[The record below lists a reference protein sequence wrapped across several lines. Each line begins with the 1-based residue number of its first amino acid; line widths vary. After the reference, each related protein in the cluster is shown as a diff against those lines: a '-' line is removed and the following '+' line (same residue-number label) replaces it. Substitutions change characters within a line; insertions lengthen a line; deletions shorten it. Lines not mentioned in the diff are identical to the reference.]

1 MSYDIPTP
9 TGDIT
14 LPDGHYNADSRG
26 VCVICA
32 RQLIR
37 DTRPF
42 MWAACVPCRRF
53 DRALATTID
62 AKVILPLGLHSIMN
76 GAAIKLNADKVAQQR
91 QIDKAMKV
99 ARGWQTLWD
108 YKKSLVTQMA
118 KDAGWD
124 GLEQVPWQEWT
135 ATYPY
140 SPQTSLEAYRNIV
153 HANYQW
159 IEQLAPKIF
168 DDEWMYAE
176 AAKQLNPE
184 EAN

>member
-1 MSYDIPTP
+1 MSYDTPSP
-9 TGDIT
+9 TGNIT
-14 LPDGHYNADSRG
+14 LPAGHYSADARG
-26 VCVICA
+26 ICVICCRA
-32 RQLIR
+32 LIK

-99 ARGWQTLWD
+99 ARGWQSLWD
-108 YKKSLVTQMA
+108 YKESLVTQMA

-124 GLEQVPWQEWT
+124 ELEQVPWQEWI
-135 ATYPY
+135 AVYPH
-140 SPQTSLEAYRNIV
+140 SPQISLEAYRTIV
-153 HANYQW
+153 HANYRW
-159 IEQLAPKIF
+159 IEELAPNIF
-168 DDEWMYAE
+168 DDEWMYEE

-184 EAN
+184 GAN

>member
-1 MSYDIPTP
+1 
-9 TGDIT
+9 
-14 LPDGHYNADSRG
+14 
-26 VCVICA
+26 
-32 RQLIR
+32 
-37 DTRPF
+37 
-42 MWAACVPCRRF
+42 
-53 DRALATTID
+53 
-62 AKVILPLGLHSIMN
+62 MN
-76 GAAIKLNADKVAQQR
+76 GAAIKLNADKVVQQR

-118 KDAGWD
+118 KEAGWD
-124 GLEQVPWQEWT
+124 GLGKVPWQEWT
-135 ATYPY
+135 ATFPY

-159 IEQLAPKIF
+159 IEQLAPKLF